1 MPIHCRNGSTVGPD
15 LNLEEATARFPRTH
29 FLPSLEVENMP
40 KNGKNSPFS
49 HSPEF
54 TATWACPPTAETG
67 SIVGPRPKSRG
78 GHRQISQ
85 NALLPSLEAENMPK
99 NGKNSPFSHSPEFT
113 ATWACP
119 PTAE

>member
-1 MPIHCRNGSTVGPD
+1 MAKIALFHIPPNSQRPGHAQPPPKGSTVALR
-15 LNLEEATARFPRTH
+15 LNLEQATARFPRTH

-54 TATWACPPTAETG
+54 TATWACPTTAQRLHGGPPT
-67 SIVGPRPKSRG
+67 KSRA

-85 NALLPSLEAENMPK
+85 NALFA
-99 NGKNSPFSHSPEFT
+99 FT
-113 ATWACP
+113 RGRKYA
-119 PTAE
+119 